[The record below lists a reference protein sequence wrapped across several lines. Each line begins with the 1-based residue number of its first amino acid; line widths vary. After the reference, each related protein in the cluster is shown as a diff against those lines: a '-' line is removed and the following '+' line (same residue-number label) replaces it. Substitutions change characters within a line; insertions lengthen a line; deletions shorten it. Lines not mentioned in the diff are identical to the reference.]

1 MSGDKASKTE
11 KATPKKVRDARLEG
25 QVAKSQEVSAWAT
38 TFAMTMLLP
47 GTFDRGRAH
56 VLALVAKMPDLI
68 ADPDPGEALGLW
80 SAGMQGA
87 LIVVAPLA
95 VGLMLLGVAANLAQ
109 VGLVPSPKALKPKL
123 SKLNPLPGLKR
134 MVGAQSMWGA
144 CKELIKLGL
153 LAFLAYRSL
162 SDFLPSLLDVGELAL
177 PAVLAGVAQSALSF
191 LRTAAM
197 LGLVLAAADY
207 VMQRRQHAKDL
218 RMSVQDIKD
227 EYKQADGDPQMKGML
242 RERALQ
248 MSRNRMMADVPLADV
263 VLVNPTHVAVALRY
277 DPAGGA
283 PKVVA
288 KGSGAIAAK
297 IREKAQ
303 EHRVPL
309 VKDVPLARALHKA
322 CEVGDEI
329 PADLYAAVAQ
339 VLAFL
344 FALKSRGVAAG
355 THVLPQRAFAA
366 TP

>member
-1 MSGDKASKTE
+1 MSSDKASKTE
-11 KATPKKVRDARLEG
+11 KATPKKVRDARKEG
-25 QVAKSQEVSAWAT
+25 QVAKSQEVSAWVT
-38 TFAMTMLLP
+38 TFAMTLLLP
-47 GTFDRGRAH
+47 WTFDLAREH
-56 VLALVAKMPDLI
+56 VFSLVAKMPDLI
-68 ADPDPGEALGLW
+68 AEPEPGQALALW

-87 LIVVAPLA
+87 VLVVAPMA

-134 MVGAQSMWGA
+134 MFGAQSAWGA
-144 CKELIKLGL
+144 CKELIKLAL
-153 LAFLAYRSL
+153 LGGLAYRSL
-162 SDFLPSLLDVGELAL
+162 SSFTPALLDTGQLSL
-177 PAVLAGVAQSALSF
+177 PAVMAGVAQSALSF
-191 LRTAAM
+191 LRTAAL

-207 VMQRRQHAKDL
+207 VMMRRQLAKQL

-242 RERALQ
+242 RERALR
-248 MSRNRMMADVPLADV
+248 MSRNRMMADIPTADV

-344 FALKSRGVAAG
+344 FALKSRGVVAG
-355 THVLPQRAFAA
+355 THVVPQRAFAA
-366 TP
+366 A